1 MRRKYMGFWIMLTSF
16 ILGLGLLISG
26 FNPKEKKPHFKEI
39 LSSFSVIIGIV
50 LIGFAVYLAWPK

>member
-1 MRRKYMGFWIMLTSF
+1 MGFWIMFISF
-16 ILGLGLLISG
+16 VLGLVLLISG

-39 LSSFSVIIGIV
+39 LSRFSVIIGLV